1 MKTFFS
7 GLESFRKPKGLLM
20 LSLLCSPGGLTLSE
34 QFNFLHLTQNS
45 GFVKA
50 LDSKQQEPAVG
61 SPPMSLLSAH
71 LKLSLLPPCVNYT
84 NHLAFSNVF

>member
-20 LSLLCSPGGLTLSE
+20 LSLLCSPGGPAPSE
-34 QFNFLHLTQNS
+34 QLKFLRLTQKS

-61 SPPMSLLSAH
+61 LPPTSLLLDC
-71 LKLSLLPPCVNYT
+71 LKLSLLPPCVR
-84 NHLAFSNVF
+84 AVV